1 MINRVIIEGYVAD
14 DPMVRATESG
24 KFARLR
30 VATVERL
37 TIRKSG
43 VVTEHTEWHSISL
56 WGREAELADAEIRVG
71 DAVYIEG
78 AIRTSEWSDKAG
90 KRFRTADIVA
100 YVLRRLERIEG
111 YDLPRAI
118 VERREQLYPTK
129 VTSADASA
137 TKPTYEVKAPAP
149 DPDDLPF

>member
-1 MINRVIIEGYVAD
+1 MINKVIIEGYVAD
-14 DPMVRATESG
+14 DPMVRATEG
-24 KFARLR
+24 GRFARLR

-56 WGREAELADAEIRVG
+56 WGKEAELADAEIRVG

-78 AIRTSEWSDKAG
+78 AIRTSEWSDKSG
-90 KRFRTADIVA
+90 KKFRTADIVA
-100 YVLRRLERIEG
+100 KTLRRLDTIEG
-111 YDLPRAI
+111 YTLPRAI
-118 VERREQLYPTK
+118 VERREQLYPSK
-129 VTSADASA
+129 SVSAPHST

-149 DPDDLPF
+149 DPDELPF